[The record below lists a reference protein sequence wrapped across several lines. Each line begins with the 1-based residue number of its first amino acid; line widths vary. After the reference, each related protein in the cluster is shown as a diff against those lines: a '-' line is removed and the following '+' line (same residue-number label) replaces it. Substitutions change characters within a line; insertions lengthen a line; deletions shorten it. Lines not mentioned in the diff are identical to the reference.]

1 MPNEAFPPPDD
12 DVPGG
17 PNPIAYAL
25 AALAIDIALAAIWI
39 FRADIWS

>member
-1 MPNEAFPPPDD
+1 MPNEAFPPQDD

-17 PNPIAYAL
+17 PHPITYAL
-25 AALAIDIALAAIWI
+25 GALAIEIALAAIWL